1 MIHSVRQF
9 YDEDI
14 DLRVKI
20 SEHMIP
26 ILEDQTNDG
35 NLMNQLFTFR
45 GSKTNI
51 IIELEQQLTNPFAI
65 IEVDVNCPKVNV
77 QFAMSNDQIIS
88 PQNGGT
94 FEQ

>member
-1 MIHSVRQF
+1 MIHSVQQF

-45 GSKTNI
+45 ESKTNI
-51 IIELEQQLTNPFAI
+51 ITELGQQLTNPFAI
-65 IEVDVNCPKVNV
+65 IEVAVNCPKVNV
-77 QFAMSNDQIIS
+77 WCAVSNKQIIS
-88 PQNGGT
+88 PQNSGT
-94 FEQ
+94 FQ